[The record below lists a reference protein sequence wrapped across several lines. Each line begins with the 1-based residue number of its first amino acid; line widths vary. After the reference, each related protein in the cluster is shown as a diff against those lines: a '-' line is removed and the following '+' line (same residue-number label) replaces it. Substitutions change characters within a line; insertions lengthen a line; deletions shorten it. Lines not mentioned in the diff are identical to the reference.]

1 MPAVTTSCTM
11 AEPTNPVTPVT
22 QARMLSLSMIVALGS
37 LESVI
42 TSPEKPQARGA
53 RFLL

>member
-1 MPAVTTSCTM
+1 M

-22 QARMLSLSMIVALGS
+22 NTRMLSLSMIVALRS
-37 LESVI
+37 LDSVI
-42 TSPEKPQARGA
+42 TSPEKPLARGA